1 MSDSTPTLEELNA
14 RLKENQQQ
22 IEQSTKST
30 TVSHHPPDWWSVQ
43 SAMTI
48 SAAVLLFGLL
58 VLILAARYMSKASDS
73 HIRLFA
79 TMLIVVMAVFLI
91 VAGYSDTQIAP
102 AFGLLGTI
110 AGYLLG
116 KDASAKS
123 SEPTGEKV
131 TNGKEGDLVE
141 QNVDTK
147 LA

>member
-58 VLILAARYMSKASDS
+58 VLILAARYMMSPQIPKPIIPIERHSPFNGS
-73 HIRLFA
+73 QRRIELTLGVTICRL
-79 TMLIVVMAVFLI
+79 
-91 VAGYSDTQIAP
+91 
-102 AFGLLGTI
+102 
-110 AGYLLG
+110 
-116 KDASAKS
+116 
-123 SEPTGEKV
+123 
-131 TNGKEGDLVE
+131 
-141 QNVDTK
+141 
-147 LA
+147 

>member
-30 TVSHHPPDWWSVQ
+30 TVSHHPPEWWSVQ

-48 SAAVLLFGLL
+48 SAAVLIFGLL
-58 VLILAARYMSKASDS
+58 VLVLAAMYMRKASDS
-73 HIRLFA
+73 HVRLFA

-116 KDASAKS
+116 KDASTKS
-123 SEPTGEKV
+123 SESKP
-131 TNGKEGDLVE
+131 KEVNNSNDADGVA
-141 QNVDTK
+141 QNADTK
-147 LA
+147 LT

>member
-116 KDASAKS
+116 KDASTKS
-123 SEPTGEKV
+123 SESKP
-131 TNGKEGDLVE
+131 KEVINSNDADGVA
-141 QNVDTK
+141 QNADTK
-147 LA
+147 LT